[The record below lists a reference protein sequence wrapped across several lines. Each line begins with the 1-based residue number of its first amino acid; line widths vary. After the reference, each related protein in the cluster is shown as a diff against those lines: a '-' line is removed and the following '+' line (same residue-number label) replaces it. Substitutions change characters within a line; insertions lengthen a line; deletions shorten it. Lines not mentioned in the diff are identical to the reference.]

1 MNWLTKIKT
10 FGDKIKTNLK
20 KTMATKAEQ
29 KASPYMS
36 CHGKPVLKKI
46 LEQNNFV
53 CAECNFHHKL
63 EPHQYFSSI
72 LFEKNNYTEI
82 DSPMPH
88 EDVLN
93 WEDNKKYTDR
103 LAEAKKASGLKCGIL
118 SVEGKIKDI
127 DVVVSCQSWKFI
139 AGSISMPEGENV
151 LSAINTCLEKKLPYV
166 FIAKSS
172 GMRMMTSSL
181 SLAQMTRMT
190 LAVNEL
196 KRAGLPFITII
207 TNPTTGGTSASIVPL
222 ADVIIGET
230 GSIYG
235 FAGKRVVQN
244 TETRPLDENFQTIE
258 WALSNGQVDKIV
270 DRKDLKGT
278 LYNLLSILLKKNSE
292 VNLELSNET
301 STNIEQPTKAAS

>member
-1 MNWLTKIKT
+1 MTNWLTKIKI
-10 FGDKIKTNLK
+10 FGENIKKNFK

-29 KASPYMS
+29 IASPYMS
-36 CHGKPVLKKI
+36 CHGKPVLKRI

-53 CAECNFHHKL
+53 CTECNFHHKL
-63 EPHQYFSSI
+63 EPHQYYSSI
-72 LFEKNNYTEI
+72 LFGKNNYTEI
-82 DSPMPH
+82 DSPIPY
-88 EDVLN
+88 EDVLR

-103 LAEAKKASGLKCGIL
+103 LAQAKKASGLKCGIL
-118 SVEGKIKDI
+118 SVEGKLNDI
-127 DVVVSCQSWKFI
+127 DLVASCQSWSFI

-151 LSAINTCLEKKLPYV
+151 LSSIDVCLKKKLPYV

-172 GMRMMTSSL
+172 GMRMMTSAFSL
-181 SLAQMTRMT
+181 SQMTRMT
-190 LAVNEL
+190 LAINEL

-207 TNPTTGGTSASIVPL
+207 TNPTTGGTSASIVSL

-230 GSIYG
+230 GAIYG

-278 LYNLLSILLKKNSE
+278 LYNLLSILLKKNSD
-292 VNLELSNET
+292 VNSELSNET
-301 STNIEQPTKAAS
+301 SAINSQAKEAS

>member
-1 MNWLTKIKT
+1 MNWLTKIKI
-10 FGDKIKTNLK
+10 FGENIKKNLK

-53 CAECNFHHKL
+53 CTECNFHHIL
-63 EPHQYFSSI
+63 EPHQYFSV
-72 LFEKNNYTEI
+72 LCGKNNYTEI
-82 DSPMPH
+82 NSPIPY
-88 EDVLN
+88 EDILN

-103 LAEAKKASGLKCGIL
+103 LAQAKKASGLKCGIL

-127 DVVVSCQSWKFI
+127 ELVMSCQSWKFI

-172 GMRMMTSSL
+172 GMRMMTSALSL
-181 SLAQMTRMT
+181 SQMTRMT

-196 KRAGLPFITII
+196 KRAGLPFITVI

-235 FAGKRVVQN
+235 FAGKRIVQN

-270 DRKDLKGT
+270 DRKDLKDT
-278 LYNLLSILLKKNSE
+278 LYNLLSILLKKNSD
-292 VNLELSNET
+292 VNSELSNET
-301 STNIEQPTKAAS
+301 STNIEQPSKAAS

>member
-1 MNWLTKIKT
+1 MNWITRIKT
-10 FGDKIKTNLK
+10 IGDRIKKNLK

-29 KASPYMS
+29 MSSPYTS
-36 CHGKPVLKKI
+36 CHGKPILKKT

-53 CAECNFHHKL
+53 CPECNFHHKM
-63 EPHQYFSSI
+63 EPHQYFSI
-72 LFEKNNYTEI
+72 LCGKNNYTEI
-82 DSPMPH
+82 DSPVPY

-103 LAEAKKASGLKCGIL
+103 LVQAKKASGLKCGII

-270 DRKDLKGT
+270 DRKDLKDT

-292 VNLELSNET
+292 VNSENSNET
-301 STNIEQPTKAAS
+301 SDDIKSLTKAAS

>member
-1 MNWLTKIKT
+1 MNWIKRIKT
-10 FGDKIKTNLK
+10 FGENIKINLK

-29 KASPYMS
+29 MASPYIS
-36 CHGKPVLKKI
+36 CHGKPVLKKT

-53 CAECNFHHKL
+53 CPQCNFHHKL

-72 LFEKNNYTEI
+72 LFGKNNYTEI
-82 DSPMPH
+82 DSPIPY

-103 LAEAKKASGLKCGIL
+103 LAQAKKASGLKCGIL
-118 SVEGKIKDI
+118 SVEGKLKDI
-127 DVVVSCQSWKFI
+127 DLVASCQSWKFI

-196 KRAGLPFITII
+196 KRARLPFITII

-222 ADVIIGET
+222 ADVIFGET

-258 WALSNGQVDKIV
+258 WAFSNGQVDKIV
-270 DRKDLKGT
+270 DRKDLKDT

-292 VNLELSNET
+292 VNSENTNET
-301 STNIEQPTKAAS
+301 SELNIKTREAS